1 MEAQLWCISSTQYA
15 ESCAKAMFVAMMISD
30 PDMAHDDV
38 ADLAAKECNDIN
50 DACRGNRPAGV
61 AMTLA
66 DTRNMYGSILRRAL
80 EILESDVDSD
90 A

>member
-15 ESCAKAMFVAMMISD
+15 ESCAKAMFVALMVANPEKCSNEIA
-30 PDMAHDDV
+30 DMA
-38 ADLAAKECNDIN
+38 AQECLEIN
-50 DACRGNRPAGV
+50 DACRGNRPEGV

-66 DTRNMYGSILRRAL
+66 DTKNMYGSVLRRAL